1 MDQKNLQMRIR
12 QDGHLK
18 LDRTAY
24 ELHSVELFGP
34 ERIIRASDTVAF
46 RVTKPG
52 KVPPKSEIKTVGEQP
67 EGFGKGVDWDPADA
81 GLALVIFINP
91 SDHLGVTIRGVK
103 ATDTID
109 FVSAVGIASFAE
121 ETENENISS
130 LIGIAAAGADLAA
143 TAFGA
148 PEAAPL
154 IAAGEKFAQDRF
166 QEKKVGTKRRD
177 PFGVDPGSGLKARAE
192 GGVIVSLPSAGT
204 IYYSG
209 DSDHQNRWIKQPG
222 TRDSQHLPDHVR
234 EAFFLQ
240 GHPKDKRTATEAGD
254 IFICAWDWFFEDN
267 FGFYQLHVLLQRGS
281 GKPPIID

>member
-34 ERIIRASDTVAF
+34 KRIISDHG
-46 RVTKPG
+46 TKPG
-52 KVPPKSEIKTVGEQP
+52 KVPPKSEIITVGEQP
-67 EGFGKGVDWDPADA
+67 EGFGKQVVWDPADA
-81 GLALVIFINP
+81 GLALVIFINAAD
-91 SDHLGVTIRGVK
+91 SLGVMISGVK

-109 FVSAVGIASFAE
+109 IVSANGIASFAE
-121 ETENENISS
+121 DTENENISS

-143 TAFGA
+143 SAFGA

-154 IAAGEKFAQDRF
+154 IAAGAKYAQDSF
-166 QEKKVGTKRRD
+166 QEEKVRTKRRD
-177 PFGVDPGSGLKARAE
+177 AFGEDPGSGLKARAE
-192 GGVIVSLPSAGT
+192 GGPIVSLPSAGK

-209 DSDHQNRWIKQPG
+209 DSDHQERWIKQPG
-222 TRDSQHLPDHVR
+222 TRDDQHLPDHVR
-234 EAFFLQ
+234 DAFFLQ
-240 GHPKDKRTATEAGD
+240 GYPKEKRTATEAGD